1 MERLKKIFFCL
12 IILLASFELALNAQ
26 VSSVSATGHI
36 YAEIIPVFTATE
48 MSQMDFGRFSPGPE
62 GGEILLTPESTIS
75 FIGNIHSGVG
85 NPNAASFYISG
96 FDGASFTIT
105 LPQNPVVLTHASGSR
120 TMVISDWISDPGP
133 GMGAGVLSK
142 GCRVVKVGA
151 KLKVGSLEDNP
162 VGIYAGTYTITFD
175 FN

>member
-1 MERLKKIFFCL
+1 
-12 IILLASFELALNAQ
+12 
-26 VSSVSATGHI
+26 
-36 YAEIIPVFTATE
+36 

-75 FIGNIHSGVG
+75 LIGNIHSGIG

-96 FDGASFTIT
+96 SDDASFTIT

-120 TMVISDWISDPGP
+120 TMVIEDWISDPGA
-133 GMGAGVLSK
+133 GMGAGVLSSGFK
-142 GCRVVKVGA
+142 VVRVGA
-151 KLKVGSLEDNP
+151 KLKVGSPEDNP